1 MKVTELWKS
10 KQKPTVSFELYPARN
25 EEAAGKLEKVIDKL
39 AAVEPDFVS
48 VTFGAG
54 GSTREGSYK
63 LVKKLKEEKG
73 LLVVAYFTCYG
84 LGPDEIT
91 SALDAY
97 RDLGVET
104 VLAARGDPPH
114 DQPDFK
120 PHPQSLKHASDLLA
134 FIRPKYDFCLACA
147 GYPEGHVEA
156 ESLEKDLGYVKLKV
170 DQGADFVITNYA
182 YDNRFF
188 FDFVKQAKEIGISA
202 PIMPGVMP
210 IYSVKMMESLA
221 NLCGASITP
230 EIKQGLAALPEGDKK
245 AVSAFGI
252 DFATDLCRGLLKGG
266 VPGIHIYTMDRS
278 KAAVEIVNRLRGE
291 GLL

>member
-1 MKVTELWKS
+1 MKVTEVWKT

-25 EEAAGKLEKVIDKL
+25 QEAAQKLEKVIDKL

-54 GSTREGSYK
+54 GSTREGSYN

-73 LLVVAYFTCYG
+73 LEVVAYFTCFG
-84 LGPDEIT
+84 LGPDDIT

-120 PHPQSLKHASDLLA
+120 PHPQSLQHASDLLA

-147 GYPEGHVEA
+147 GYPEGHIEA

-170 DQGADFVITNYA
+170 DNGADFVITNYA

-188 FDFVKQAKEIGISA
+188 FDFVEQAKEIGIQV

-210 IYSVKMMESLA
+210 LYSVKMMENLA
-221 NLCGASITP
+221 KLCGASITA
-230 EIKQGLAALPEGDKK
+230 EIKQGLAALPEGDNK

-252 DFATDLCRGLLKGG
+252 DFATELCRGLLKGG

-278 KAAVEIVNRLRGE
+278 KAAVEIVNRLRRE

>member
-1 MKVTELWKS
+1 MKVTEIWKT
-10 KQKPTVSFELYPARN
+10 KTKPTVSFELYPARD
-25 EEAAGKLEKVIDKL
+25 EAAGQKLEKVIDNL

-54 GSTREGSYK
+54 GSTREGSYN
-63 LVKKLKEEKG
+63 LVKKLKQEKG
-73 LLVVAYFTCYG
+73 LEVVAYFTCYG

-120 PHPQSLKHASDLLA
+120 PHPQSLEHASDLLA

-147 GYPEGHVEA
+147 GYPEGHIEA

-170 DQGADFVITNYA
+170 DNGADFVITNYA

-188 FDFVKQAKEIGISA
+188 FDFVKKAQEIGISV
-202 PIMPGVMP
+202 PVMPGVMP

-221 NLCGASITP
+221 KLCGASITP
-230 EIKQGLAALPEGDKK
+230 EIKQGLAALPEGDKQ